1 MNNPLIVSTVQY
13 DIVWENPKANLEK
26 LGVLIDAIEK
36 TDVIVLPEM
45 FTTGFSMEPERI
57 AEEHSDNMTTLNWMY
72 DQAIKHDA
80 VVMGSVAVKDGDHFY
95 NRLYVAFPNR
105 TNIRYDKNHLF
116 SFGKENEHYTAGS
129 QSIVFEWK
137 SWNIRPLICYDLRFP
152 ELARNSWDGDEANYD
167 LLIYVANW
175 PEVRSYP
182 WSTLVR
188 ARAIENQAYL
198 IACNRVGRDGNN
210 VNHSGDSVV
219 LDPRGG
225 VIAELKPFE
234 EGVITTQLDDFTLS
248 QFRQA
253 FPVLK
258 DI

>member
-1 MNNPLIVSTVQY
+1 MNNPLIVSTVQF
-13 DIVWENPKANLEK
+13 DIVWENPTANLDK
-26 LGVLIDAIEK
+26 LSVLIDAIEK

-57 AEEHSDNMTTLNWMY
+57 AEVHSDNMTTLNWMY

-80 VVMGSVAVKDGDHFY
+80 VVLGSAAVKDGDHFF

-105 TNIRYDKNHLF
+105 TYIRYDKNHLF
-116 SFGKENEHYTAGS
+116 SFGKEHEHYTAGK

-152 ELARNSWDGDEANYD
+152 ELARNNWDGDEANFD
-167 LLIYVANW
+167 LLIYSANW
-175 PEVRSYP
+175 PEVRNYP
-182 WSTLVR
+182 WSTLLR

-198 IACNRVGRDGNN
+198 IGCNRVGRDGNN
-210 VNHSGDSVV
+210 INHSGDSVI
-219 LDPRGG
+219 LDPRGS
-225 VIAELKPFE
+225 VLAELKPFE
-234 EGVITTQLDDFTLS
+234 ERVITTQLDDFALT

>member
-1 MNNPLIVSTVQY
+1 
-13 DIVWENPKANLEK
+13 
-26 LGVLIDAIEK
+26 
-36 TDVIVLPEM
+36 
-45 FTTGFSMEPERI
+45 
-57 AEEHSDNMTTLNWMY
+57 
-72 DQAIKHDA
+72 
-80 VVMGSVAVKDGDHFY
+80 
-95 NRLYVAFPNR
+95 
-105 TNIRYDKNHLF
+105 LF

-182 WSTLVR
+182 WSALVR

-225 VIAELKPFE
+225 VIVELKPFE

>member
-1 MNNPLIVSTVQY
+1 MNIPLIVSTVQY

-26 LGVLIDAIEK
+26 ISMLLENIDN
-36 TDVIVLPEM
+36 TDLIVLPEM

-57 AEEHSDNMTTLNWMY
+57 AEEHSENMSTLNWMY
-72 DQAIKHDA
+72 DQASKHDA
-80 VVMGSVAVKDGDHFY
+80 VVLGSVAVKDGEHYY
-95 NRLYVAFPNR
+95 NRMYVAFPNR

-116 SFGKENEHYTAGS
+116 SFGKENEHYKAGT
-129 QSIVFEWK
+129 QSLVFEWK

-152 ELARNSWDGDEANYD
+152 ELARNNWDGDEANYD
-167 LLIYVANW
+167 LLVYSANW

-182 WSTLVR
+182 WSTLLR

-198 IACNRVGRDGNN
+198 IGCNRVGRDGSNI
-210 VNHSGDSVV
+210 NHAGDSVV

-234 EGVITTQLDDFTLS
+234 EGVITAQLDDFTLT